1 MTFFV
6 EITRRVFLFVN
17 KQLSYR
23 RLHNINPLNIM
34 SRNCKRWTEEEDER
48 LLQQVRTFPQNL
60 TKCFFIVSEVLDR
73 SPSAV
78 SARWYTVLS
87 KRPDVM
93 CFFTASSKHVCK
105 NRKNG
110 MGVESTR
117 SIWRRLIAIIRNL

>member
-1 MTFFV
+1 
-6 EITRRVFLFVN
+6 
-17 KQLSYR
+17 
-23 RLHNINPLNIM
+23 M
-34 SRNCKRWTEEEDER
+34 SRNCKRWSEEEDER

-60 TKCFFIVSEVLDR
+60 TKCFLIVSDVIGR
-73 SPSAV
+73 SPNAV
-78 SARWYTVLS
+78 ANRWYCVLS

-110 MGVESTR
+110 VGVESTR